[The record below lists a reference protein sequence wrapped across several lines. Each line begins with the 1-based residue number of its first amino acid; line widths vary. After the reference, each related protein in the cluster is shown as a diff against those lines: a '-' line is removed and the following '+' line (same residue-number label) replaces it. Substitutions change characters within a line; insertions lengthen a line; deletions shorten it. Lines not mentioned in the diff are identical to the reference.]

1 MHRAVILGGVAA
13 AALAAG
19 ALAGPRGPAP
29 PRTAPPDPP
38 RGVAAAPGWRAL
50 PPPPLGPRELAAGLW
65 TGREVLVAGGS
76 DTPPCPPSAGCVPA
90 GRAPLRDGAAFDPA
104 TGRWR
109 RIARAP
115 VAFAFAS
122 TALAG
127 RTAYLL
133 APGDASRPR
142 APRALL
148 AYRVDRDRWRR
159 LRPPRRRDTL
169 IAAGGR
175 LVAAAWDAR
184 PQVRVR
190 GRWRSLPRD
199 PLGGGIRGR
208 SFAWTGSE
216 LVQIACASA
225 SPVDGPCL
233 LRAAAYDFGTGAW
246 RRLPDAAIQYSEPWA
261 AAGGVI
267 VNPTL
272 GTSDGGETNGWG
284 RAYPNGGILDPAAG
298 TWSPLPSPPSAGH
311 PQAAGVLWADGAAY
325 SADAGFVLDVPSG
338 TWLAVPRRGA
348 AVSGETVV
356 SAGRDLFV
364 FGGARFSPAH
374 PRGRLL
380 RTARRWSP

>member
-1 MHRAVILGGVAA
+1 MHRAAILSGVAA

-19 ALAGPRGPAP
+19 ALTGQRDPAD
-29 PRTAPPDPP
+29 AP
-38 RGVAAAPGWRAL
+38 RGVAAAPGWRSL
-50 PPPPLGPRELAAGLW
+50 PAPPLGPREIAAGLW
-65 TGREVLVAGGS
+65 TGREVIVAGGS
-76 DTPPCPPSAGCVPA
+76 DTPPCPPSAGCLPA
-90 GRAPLRDGAAFDPA
+90 RRAPLRDGAAFDPV

-122 TALAG
+122 TALVG
-127 RTAYLL
+127 RTAYVLT
-133 APGDASRPR
+133 PGDASRPH

-169 IAAGGR
+169 LAAGGR

-184 PQVRVR
+184 PQVRVG
-190 GRWRSLPRD
+190 GRWRPLPRD
-199 PLGGGIRGR
+199 PLGGDIRAR
-208 SFAWTGSE
+208 SFAWTGRE

-246 RRLPDAAIQYSEPWA
+246 RRLPDAAIHYSGAWA
-261 AAGGVI
+261 AAGAAI

-298 TWSPLPSPPSAGH
+298 TWSPLPDPPSANH
-311 PQAAGVLWADGAAY
+311 WEAAGVLWADGAAY
-325 SADAGFVLDVPSG
+325 FTDGGFVLDVPSG
-338 TWLAVPRRGA
+338 TWVEVPRRAA

-364 FGGARFSPAH
+364 FGGARFTPAH
-374 PRGRLL
+374 PGGRLL